1 MSKKASPT
9 LIGIFMLLGLLLG
22 GTALVLFGAGKF
34 FEKTSKIQLY
44 FDKSADGLLV
54 GSEVRF
60 AGVRIGRVK
69 SINVLIDSKDNRKI
83 IPIIIE
89 LAAKDLKAVGSTSGE
104 GIDLATAAGVRK
116 AVAEGLRARM
126 KQQSFVTGQLNI
138 EFDIM
143 PTAKVLVF
151 EPAVKPEFPI
161 VPTIGTELDAL
172 ISGITDGLK
181 KLDGID
187 FTGMMKELRDTLAIA
202 RTKIEAMQMK
212 EINDNLVG
220 ITDNVRVLTG
230 NAKLTSAIDSL
241 DEALKSFDSLAKKAD
256 QGIPPLLEDMQKV
269 MQQATEGLAKLQEA
283 SADISKVTNPR
294 APVLMH
300 LQNVLEETERASR
313 AIKELAND
321 LKRNPSSLIR
331 GSDTKP

>member
-1 MSKKASPT
+1 
-9 LIGIFMLLGLLLG
+9 
-22 GTALVLFGAGKF
+22 
-34 FEKTSKIQLY
+34 
-44 FDKSADGLLV
+44 
-54 GSEVRF
+54 
-60 AGVRIGRVK
+60 
-69 SINVLIDSKDNRKI
+69 
-83 IPIIIE
+83 
-89 LAAKDLKAVGSTSGE
+89 
-104 GIDLATAAGVRK
+104 
-116 AVAEGLRARM
+116 
-126 KQQSFVTGQLNI
+126 
-138 EFDIM
+138 
-143 PTAKVLVF
+143 VLVF

-181 KLDGID
+181 KLDGLD